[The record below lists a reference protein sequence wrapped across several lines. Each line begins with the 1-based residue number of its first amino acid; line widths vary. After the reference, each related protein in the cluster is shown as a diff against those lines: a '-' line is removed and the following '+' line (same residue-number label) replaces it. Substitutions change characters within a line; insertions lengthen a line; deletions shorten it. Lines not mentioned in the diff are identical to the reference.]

1 MKKESLSLVQQCLII
16 AQNAHGAQVDKGGEI
31 YILHPLLVSMMVK
44 AHERS
49 LLKRLGAALSEEEL
63 EQAQAVALLH
73 DVLEDCPITYDD
85 LLNSHHLPKAVCDAV
100 LILSKTEGQDYFTY
114 LERVKANKLSR
125 IVKLADLL
133 DNANLDRLPKVTEE
147 DRKRKL
153 KYQKA
158 MLMLWQD

>member
-1 MKKESLSLVQQCLII
+1 MKALSMVQQCLII
-16 AQNAHGAQVDKGGEI
+16 AQEAHKADVDKAGAS

-49 LLKRLGAALSEEEL
+49 LLKRLGAQLSDVEL

-73 DVLEDCPITYDD
+73 DVLEDTPITYDD
-85 LLNSHHLPKAVCDAV
+85 LMMVHHLPMAVCDAV
-100 LILSKTEGQDYFTY
+100 LALTKVEGEDYFVY
-114 LERVKANKLSR
+114 LQRVKANKLSR

-133 DNANLDRLPKVTEE
+133 DNANLDRLPKITEK
-147 DRKRKL
+147 DRERKK

-158 MLMLWQD
+158 MLFLWQD